1 MTQVTYPGVYI
12 DEPESGVRTITGV
25 ATSITAFVGRALRG
39 EVDKP
44 VMITSFAD
52 FQRQFGGLW
61 HESNLGYAVLDFFQQ
76 GGSLALIV
84 RVFQETTPA
93 APTGTTTLTFGAAG
107 AADELVLS
115 ALGPGEWGS
124 HLTAAIAAVDA
135 ATGLG
140 PHFFNLTVTDSSV
153 NPPTVEIFRNVTE
166 LAGNSNRVDKVLA
179 TQSNLVRVTTMPT
192 ATPSGAVTVA
202 HGDNG
207 AAITQANITA
217 VALKATKQGIYALD
231 KADTV
236 NLIVIPPYNGADP
249 TPLGQWDIETAIIA
263 PVVGYAAGRRAMY
276 ILDAPYNTSFTSMQT
291 AAQGGLSTTDKNA
304 AMYFP
309 RIIEPDQLHKAA
321 PDVFPCAGAVAGVIA
336 RTDATRGVWKAP
348 AGLDAILSGVA
359 GLSVPMNDDEIGQ
372 LNQLGLNCLRTA
384 PQIGSMIWGART
396 RQGNDIFASAWKYLP
411 VRRTALFL
419 EESLFRGL
427 QWVVFE
433 PNDEPLWAQIRLNVG
448 SFMHSLFQRGAFEGT
463 SPAQAYFVKCDAT
476 TTTQNDI
483 NLGIVNIQVGFAPLK
498 PAEFVIL
505 HLQQIAGQLA
515 T

>member
-39 EVDKP
+39 LVDEP

-76 GGSLALIV
+76 GGSIALIV
-84 RVFQETTPA
+84 RVFQETAPA
-93 APTGTTTLTFGAAG
+93 AATGTTTLTFGAAP
-107 AADELVLS
+107 DELVLS
-115 ALGPGEWGS
+115 ALSPGEWGS
-124 HLTAAIAAVDA
+124 HLTAGIDTAVA
-135 ATGLG
+135 PGLG
-140 PHFFNLTVTDSSV
+140 AHYFNLTVTDASTT
-153 NPPTVEIFRNVTE
+153 PPTVEVFRNVTE
-166 LAGNSNRVDKVLA
+166 LAGDSNRVDKVLA
-179 TQSNLVRVTTMPT
+179 HQSNLVKVTTMPT
-192 ATPSGAVTVA
+192 TTPAAGAATVA
-202 HGDNG
+202 NGDNG
-207 AAITQANITA
+207 AVITQANISA
-217 VALKATKQGIYALD
+217 AALQATKQGIYALD
-231 KADTV
+231 KADLV
-236 NLIVIPPYNGADP
+236 NLIVIPPYSGSDA
-249 TPLGQWDIETAIIA
+249 TPLGEWEIENAIVND
-263 PVVGYAAGRRAMY
+263 VVAYAAVRRAMY
-276 ILDAPYNTSFTSMQT
+276 ILDAPYNATFNSMLT
-291 AAQGGLSTTDKNA
+291 TVQGGLSTADKNA

-321 PDVFPCAGAVAGVIA
+321 PDVFPCAGAVAGAIS

-348 AGLDAILSGVA
+348 AGLDAILNGVM
-359 GLSVPMNDDEIGQ
+359 GLSVPMNDTEIGQ

-396 RQGNDIFASAWKYLP
+396 RQGSDIFASAWKYLP

-448 SFMHSLFQRGAFEGT
+448 SFMHTLFQRGAFEGT
-463 SPAQAYFVKCDAT
+463 SPAQAYFVKCDGT